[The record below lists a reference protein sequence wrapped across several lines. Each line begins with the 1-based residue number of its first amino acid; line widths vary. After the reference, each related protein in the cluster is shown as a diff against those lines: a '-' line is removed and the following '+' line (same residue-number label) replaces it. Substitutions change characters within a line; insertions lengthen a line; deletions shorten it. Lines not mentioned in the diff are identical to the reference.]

1 MTNSPLVSV
10 IMNCYNGER
19 FLKDAL
25 DSVFN
30 QSYQNWEI
38 IFWDNCSDDQSVN
51 IASKYGPKVKIY
63 SSPMFTIAQMIKV

>member
-1 MTNSPLVSV
+1 
-10 IMNCYNGER
+10 MNCYNGER

-63 SSPMFTIAQMIKV
+63 SSDSNTSLGKARSQALKS